1 VSASV
6 LMQGVVNGLMSGW
19 IYILVALGLNLLM
32 SIMGIVQLA
41 HGEIYMIGA
50 YIAYFICV
58 WAGLNFFLA
67 IFISTLLMG
76 GLGIILERVL
86 FRPFRGQ
93 VEAALVISMGLILLL
108 QTPIVVT
115 YGSSAFSIPS
125 PFHGVLTISGI
136 RISWDRVMV
145 IFLSIALTAA
155 FFFFIQGTKIGRAMV
170 AASQDREVATLMG
183 ISVDYVS
190 AIAMFLGSA
199 MAAAAGALVG
209 SIFSLTP
216 FMGSFAIMKGIAVI
230 ILGGMGSISG
240 AIIGGLILGFV
251 DGFVPIFLSTQ
262 IANIIGLILI
272 ILILLIRPQGLL
284 GHE

>member
-1 VSASV
+1 
-6 LMQGVVNGLMSGW
+6 
-19 IYILVALGLNLLM
+19 
-32 SIMGIVQLA
+32 
-41 HGEIYMIGA
+41 
-50 YIAYFICV
+50 
-58 WAGLNFFLA
+58 
-67 IFISTLLMG
+67 
-76 GLGIILERVL
+76 
-86 FRPFRGQ
+86 
-93 VEAALVISMGLILLL
+93 
-108 QTPIVVT
+108 
-115 YGSSAFSIPS
+115 
-125 PFHGVLTISGI
+125 
-136 RISWDRVMV
+136 
-145 IFLSIALTAA
+145 
-155 FFFFIQGTKIGRAMV
+155 
-170 AASQDREVATLMG
+170 MG